1 MTLAHRFSWSNKFWI
16 SSGFALALAVA
27 GSGATPQDVRVDTRA
42 VVDVREIAE
51 ARAFAEQDSVQQEKE
66 HARAVREREQ
76 ERAEHNSDLYDSGRD
91 ALDEE
96 HYQQAEEIFTL
107 LATSN
112 GAQTDAALYWRAYAQ
127 NKQGKKDSAL
137 SSIAELK
144 KRFPQSRWL
153 KDASALEIE
162 VRQST
167 GHPSKPENQGDEDL
181 RMLAIHSL
189 MNQDPQVAVAMIQK
203 LMANPKASQKEKMQ
217 ALFVLAQNG
226 SPQGREMISQIAK
239 GSSNP
244 ELQRKAIQD
253 LGIFGGDEARKTL
266 GEIYASTSDESIKR
280 QILQSYMVG
289 GDRDRLVQ
297 AAKGEK
303 SEALRKDAI
312 RQLGL
317 IGGID
322 QLKQLYQNEP
332 SVEVR
337 KAILQAFFL
346 TGDAQKLIEVA
357 QSEKDAA
364 LRVAA
369 VRNLGLLSS
378 EASAKALQGLYSKET
393 EREVRRAV
401 LEAYFVQ
408 GNAGALVAIA
418 RNEKDPEL
426 KKMAVEKLSVMNS
439 KEGTEY
445 LMELLQK

>member
-1 MTLAHRFSWSNKFWI
+1 
-16 SSGFALALAVA
+16 
-27 GSGATPQDVRVDTRA
+27 
-42 VVDVREIAE
+42 
-51 ARAFAEQDSVQQEKE
+51 
-66 HARAVREREQ
+66 
-76 ERAEHNSDLYDSGRD
+76 
-91 ALDEE
+91 
-96 HYQQAEEIFTL
+96 
-107 LATSN
+107 
-112 GAQTDAALYWRAYAQ
+112 
-127 NKQGKKDSAL
+127 
-137 SSIAELK
+137 
-144 KRFPQSRWL
+144 
-153 KDASALEIE
+153 
-162 VRQST
+162 
-167 GHPSKPENQGDEDL
+167 
-181 RMLAIHSL
+181 
-189 MNQDPQVAVAMIQK
+189 
-203 LMANPKASQKEKMQ
+203 
-217 ALFVLAQNG
+217 
-226 SPQGREMISQIAK
+226 
-239 GSSNP
+239 
-244 ELQRKAIQD
+244 
-253 LGIFGGDEARKTL
+253 
-266 GEIYASTSDESIKR
+266 
-280 QILQSYMVG
+280 MVG